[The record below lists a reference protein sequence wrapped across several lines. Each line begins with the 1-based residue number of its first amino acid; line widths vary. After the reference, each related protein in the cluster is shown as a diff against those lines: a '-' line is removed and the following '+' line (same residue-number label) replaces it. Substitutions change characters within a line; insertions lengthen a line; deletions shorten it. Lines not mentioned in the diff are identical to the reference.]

1 MLLLALS
8 VTALVADPMPVVWR
22 CANIE
27 TKQEFSLIYE
37 EKGRKISNV
46 EVAVPGIPR
55 TYWDNGTRWR
65 AKRVAYGI
73 EFHLRVKTTAGEMSL
88 TLDKDQKTARLK
100 WSSIIGIGSH
110 VPLGEPEEEA
120 TCTLYGA

>member
-8 VTALVADPMPVVWR
+8 ATVLVDDPMPVVWR

-37 EKGRKISNV
+37 ERGRKISNV
-46 EVAVPGIPR
+46 EVAVSGIPR
-55 TYWDNGTRWR
+55 TYWDNSTRWR
-65 AKRVAYGI
+65 AKRVDDGVQ
-73 EFHLRVKTTAGEMSL
+73 FHLRVKTTAGEMSL
-88 TLDKDQKTARLK
+88 TLNKDQKTAHLK

-120 TCTLYGA
+120 TCTLDGS